1 MVSKFA
7 HNNFLGNCHK
17 IKTTHEFLR
26 LVGGVGLFCFK
37 ICVTIDNDIINE
49 AIKPYGF
56 ELRSAKVQKVTFT
69 EC

>member
-37 ICVTIDNDIINE
+37 ICVTIDNDIKIHGESYLFRKEKIYKITNN
-49 AIKPYGF
+49 K
-56 ELRSAKVQKVTFT
+56 
-69 EC
+69 